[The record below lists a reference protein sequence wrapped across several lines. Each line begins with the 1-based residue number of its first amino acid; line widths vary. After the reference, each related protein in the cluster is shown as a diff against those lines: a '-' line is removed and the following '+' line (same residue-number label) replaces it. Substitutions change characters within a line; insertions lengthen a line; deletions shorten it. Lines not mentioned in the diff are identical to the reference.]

1 MNKTDL
7 IAEVAGKTGLSKTAT
22 TEAVDATFE
31 AIMGAVA
38 KGDTANFVGFG
49 SFKVSERAARTGRNP
64 QTGATIEIAAS
75 KLPKFTPGAG
85 FKSRL
90 NGD

>member
-7 IAEVAGKTGLSKTAT
+7 IAEVSAKTGLSKAAAG
-22 TEAVDATFE
+22 EAVDAVFE
-31 AIMGAVA
+31 AITATVVA
-38 KGDTANFVGFG
+38 GDSANFVGFG

-64 QTGATIEIAAS
+64 KTGESLEIAAS
-75 KLPKFTPGAG
+75 KLPKFTPGAA